1 MDTHAPDAI
10 TGVIPPEVLPA
21 WMRPRR
27 RNVDYG
33 LWIVLAFCL
42 ISLLP
47 LLTRPGLPR
56 DTDLELYELRSAQ
69 VARLI
74 RQGVFYTRW
83 APEWHYGFGA
93 PLLNYLAP
101 LPHYLAGLHQAVT
114 DSTPVDSIKLLMVL
128 TIIGA
133 GTGMYQ
139 FARGRWGV
147 PAGIVG
153 ALAYLY
159 SGPVALTLP
168 YYLGDLSL
176 LMALGLLPWAA
187 WSLDRLWCHPEKR
200 SFYVALVMLIAF
212 VLSETRLAALGSA
225 ALLAVI
231 LSGRHL
237 RETTAPGAWRYVI
250 GVIIATAGL
259 TAFFWLPAAA
269 EIRQV
274 HWLSAR
280 PQDYAGPV
288 ALAESLGPLPRP
300 DQRMLNAP
308 EYRGM
313 GIVVWLL
320 ALAGAGA
327 TLARRTAARDTLL
340 FAALGLTLVI
350 LATPPLFA
358 LWPSPAVF
366 QAPLPYHAILIATFC
381 LAATGA
387 ASAHWTTIRGER
399 LRGILLPLLCLLP
412 PIAAFPALYPPAW
425 GPRLT
430 ATTAFSSLQQ
440 ELQGYHT
447 ATLRSGILLPIT
459 APQLPPPLP
468 NAVEVFGVE
477 RPDRVNRR
485 AMPAE
490 AQMDAVEQGPL
501 SVTYIVNTQDTVDV
515 RLHILYTPAWQARL
529 AEQPLPLTVTPDGF
543 ISMRVPTFNGELSVW
558 LGSTPAQDAATL
570 ITAGSGLL
578 LLLASRR
585 RWRVQTEFEAAPAG
599 LRREVIAGLLIG
611 VALYAGAALYL
622 RERPDLLLPRSAR
635 GAVAGSF
642 MALPR
647 FLQGGIDLLGYDLP
661 SGAAVPGGALRLTV
675 YWQAARPVV
684 ENNQSEVWLIDPI
697 SRQRMARVAHRH
709 PGHVPTLRWPLDLY
723 VRDAFELT
731 LPPDLP
737 PGDYVLQVAIGPCAA
752 RDLAPCEQIQGM
764 DAFTATGAAELGA
777 VTIPEVVRVRTP

>member
-1 MDTHAPDAI
+1 
-10 TGVIPPEVLPA
+10 
-21 WMRPRR
+21 MRPRR
-27 RNVDYG
+27 RSVDHG
-33 LWIVLAFCL
+33 LWIILVFCL
-42 ISLLP
+42 ISVLP

-56 DTDLELYELRSAQ
+56 DTNLELYEMRSLQ

-74 RQGVFYTRW
+74 QQGVFYSRW

-114 DSTPVDSIKLLMVL
+114 DSTPVDSIKLLMAL
-128 TIIGA
+128 TIAVA

-139 FARGRWGV
+139 FARGRWGMSG
-147 PAGIVG
+147 GIVAG
-153 ALAYLY
+153 LAYLY

-176 LMALGLLPWAA
+176 LMALSLLPWTA
-187 WSLDRLWCHPEKR
+187 WSFDRLWRYPDKR
-200 SFYVALVMLIAF
+200 TFYVALVVLTAF
-212 VLSETRLAALGSA
+212 ILSDARLAALGSA

-237 RETTAPGAWRYVI
+237 REGAAPGAWRYVL
-250 GVIIATAGL
+250 GVIALAVGL
-259 TAFFWLPAAA
+259 TAFFWLPAVA
-269 EIRQV
+269 ETGQV

-280 PQDYAGPV
+280 PDNYAGP
-288 ALAESLGPLPRP
+288 LTLTESLGPLPRP

-313 GIVVWLL
+313 GIAVWLL
-320 ALAGAGA
+320 ALAGAA
-327 TLARRTAARDTLL
+327 ASLARRTTARDPLL
-340 FAALGLTLVI
+340 FAILGIALVTFT
-350 LATPPLFA
+350 TPPLYV

-366 QAPLPYHAILIATFC
+366 QAPVPYHAVLIATFC

-387 ASAHWTTIRGER
+387 ASAHWTTIQGER
-399 LRGILLPLLCLLP
+399 LRVLLLPLLCLAP
-412 PIAAFPALYPPAW
+412 PVAAFPALYPPAW

-430 ATTAFSSLQQ
+430 TTTAFSSLQQ
-440 ELQGYHT
+440 ELQGYHI
-447 ATLRSGILLPIT
+447 ATLRSGILLPNT

-477 RPDRVNRR
+477 HPDRVNRR
-485 AMPAE
+485 ALPAE

-543 ISMRVPTFNGELSVW
+543 ISLRVPTFNGELSVW

-585 RWRVQTEFEAAPAG
+585 RWRVQTEFEAVPAG
-599 LRREVIAGLLIG
+599 LCREVIAGLLIG
-611 VALYAGAALYL
+611 VALYAVGVLWL

-642 MALPR
+642 TALPR
-647 FLQGGIDLLGYDLP
+647 FLQGGIDLLGYDMP
-661 SGAAVPGGALRLTV
+661 SGTAARGGVLRLTV
-675 YWQAARPVV
+675 YWQAARPIV

-709 PGHVPTLRWPLDLY
+709 PGYAPTLRWPLDLY
-723 VRDAFELT
+723 VRDTFELT

-737 PGDYVLQVAIGPCAA
+737 PGDYLLQVAIGPCAT